1 MSKGPLAKK
10 KSKESQLVESPG
22 MSGASIRNVL
32 RSIAKQNLF
41 SPITTVLAI
50 LHEYGHILAKEK
62 SEKLS
67 EEELARV
74 FFYSISSYSIQQ
86 SRRYGIERRLEH
98 LEKATSGHDSVLEII
113 KDRIGLI
120 EEEEQKKEQK
130 WPAYASED
138 FGKILEN
145 TKALEN
151 AGEDEALILYHIMEI
166 ETLLGKIERKAR
178 ATNRE
183 YEARLAASL
192 RDICRI
198 HEPSEL
204 SNEQIKCFI
213 GSLQALTEGW
223 GELNREKVK
232 WIRGRLLEVGLTWLP
247 VTEKAQKVIDEA
259 KSSVK

>member
-10 KSKESQLVESPG
+10 ELKESQLVESTG
-22 MSGASIRNVL
+22 MPDAFIRKVWRSFLTKDWLSMRAS
-32 RSIAKQNLF
+32 
-41 SPITTVLAI
+41 AI
-50 LHEYGHILAKEK
+50 LQEYKHILSKGKLEK
-62 SEKLS
+62 VS
-67 EEELARV
+67 EEELTRV
-74 FFYSISSYSIQQ
+74 IFYAMASYSTQKS
-86 SRRYGIERRLEH
+86 SRTGLERRLKQ
-98 LEKATSGHDSVLEII
+98 LEKVASIHNSAIERLEDHIA
-113 KDRIGLI
+113 LT
-120 EEEEQKKEQK
+120 EVEEQEEEQQ
-130 WPAYASED
+130 WPAFESEELE
-138 FGKILEN
+138 KIVEN
-145 TKALEN
+145 AKNLEN
-151 AGEDEALILYHIMEI
+151 AGEDKALILYHIMEI

-178 ATNRE
+178 AINRE

-204 SNEQIKCFI
+204 SDKQIKCFT

>member
-10 KSKESQLVESPG
+10 ETKKSQSVESTG
-22 MSGASIRNVL
+22 VSDAFTRKAL
-32 RSIAKQNLF
+32 RSIAKQIPF
-41 SPITTVLAI
+41 YPITVSGI
-50 LHEYGHILAKEK
+50 FHEYKHILEKEK

-67 EEELARV
+67 EEELV
-74 FFYSISSYSIQQ
+74 SVIFYAMASYSAQK
-86 SRRYGIERRLEH
+86 SSGAGLERRLMQ
-98 LEKATSGHDSVLEII
+98 LEKVASIHNSA
-113 KDRIGLI
+113 IGRLKAHI
-120 EEEEQKKEQK
+120 ALTEVEEQEEEQQ
-130 WPAYASED
+130 WPAFESEELE
-138 FGKILEN
+138 KIVEN
-145 TKALEN
+145 AKSLEN
-151 AGEDEALILYHIMEI
+151 AGEDKALVLYHIMEI
-166 ETLLGKIERKAR
+166 ETLLGKSERKAR

-198 HEPSEL
+198 HEPSDL
-204 SNEQIKCFI
+204 SDEQITCFT

-247 VTEKAQKVIDEA
+247 VTEKAQKIIDEA

>member
-1 MSKGPLAKK
+1 MPKGPLAKK
-10 KSKESQLVESPG
+10 ESKESQLVESTG
-22 MSGASIRNVL
+22 MPDAFFRNVL
-32 RSIAKQNLF
+32 TAFLTEDRLF
-41 SPITTVLAI
+41 ITASAL
-50 LHEYGHILAKEK
+50 LQGYEHILSKVK
-62 SEKLS
+62 SEKMS
-67 EEELARV
+67 EEELASV
-74 FFYSISSYSIQQ
+74 FYAVAYYSTQKSS
-86 SRRYGIERRLEH
+86 RTGLERRLKQ
-98 LEKATSGHDSVLEII
+98 LEKVASIHNSA
-113 KDRIGLI
+113 I
-120 EEEEQKKEQK
+120 ERLKAHIALTEVEEQEEEQQ
-130 WPAYASED
+130 WPAFESEELE
-138 FGKILEN
+138 KIVEN
-145 TKALEN
+145 AKSLEN
-151 AGEDEALILYHIMEI
+151 AGEDKALILYNIMEI
-166 ETLLGKIERKAR
+166 ETLLGKTERKAR

-204 SNEQIKCFI
+204 SNEQIKCFT

>member
-1 MSKGPLAKK
+1 MSKRPLAKK

-22 MSGASIRNVL
+22 MSGAVIRNVL

-41 SPITTVLAI
+41 SPITVLAI

-74 FFYSISSYSIQQ
+74 FFYSISSYSTQP
-86 SRRYGIERRLEH
+86 SLRYGIERRLEQ
-98 LEKATSGHDSVLEII
+98 LEKATSSHDSALEII

-120 EEEEQKKEQK
+120 EEEEQK

-145 TKALEN
+145 TKGLEN
-151 AGEDEALILYHIMEI
+151 ADEDEALILYHIMEI

-213 GSLQALTEGW
+213 GSLKALTEGW